1 MAAATNFDHQA
12 GNGNA
17 ITRIRLAGDLFDGKR
32 LRDSRED
39 DAFQRA
45 MGTARARFGHAL
57 CECRRHALKLQIRLR
72 EGRYHL
78 AVWPEEGHL
87 HDSSCIFFRDED
99 DFRQR
104 PALPR
109 HHNPEPQAGAAPGQQ
124 ADKPT
129 PLQSLDRPGRTD
141 TAAPARRIAADG
153 TMPLQQLM
161 TMLWTDASLCRW
173 HPAWNRD
180 WGRTRYQLLEAA
192 AGIDFNGAPLIER
205 FYAPRPYRESMRD
218 AINSEFNRFV
228 GTLARSNEEAGKNGI
243 IVAPVRQFI
252 ELPSGQTNVL
262 LRHMNT
268 PVGLNEQV
276 YEFLLRT
283 CRNAMRRVDAN
294 HGAREII
301 GEGQESAAKMR
312 HPEVVA
318 ILLVRPSTRLGL
330 FAKAAWLMQVH
341 PQRFIPANNQDEV
354 ALVNALA
361 DRGYQ
366 FSRLLNDAE
375 QRKER
380 PEWIVRHVA
389 DPMGKIVPRVA
400 LEIMNN
406 GASAEYLAARGD
418 LVDRLAHEGI
428 PTWTWTPVG
437 SRLAQAVP
445 PLPPL
450 EQEEPSKTAALLQE
464 VTRNRPLV
472 HYAYGSGR

>member
-12 GNGNA
+12 GNGTA
-17 ITRIRLAGDLFDGKR
+17 ITKIRLAGELFDGKR

-45 MGTARARFGHAL
+45 MGAARTRFGHAL

-87 HDSSCIFFRDED
+87 HDSSCVFFRDED
-99 DFRQR
+99 DFRHR
-104 PALPR
+104 SALPR
-109 HHNPEPQAGAAPGQQ
+109 HNNAEPLTSAAPSRQEE
-124 ADKPT
+124 KLT
-129 PLQSLDRPGRTD
+129 PLQSLDRAGRTE
-141 TAAPARRIAADG
+141 TPTPLRRISADRN
-153 TMPLQQLM
+153 MPLHPLLN
-161 TMLWTDASLCRW
+161 MLWTEASLCRW
-173 HPAWNRD
+173 HPTWNRD

-192 AGIDFNGAPLIER
+192 AGIEFNGAPLSDR

-218 AINSEFNRFV
+218 AINSEFERFI
-228 GTLARSNEEAGKNGI
+228 GTLARANDEALKSGI
-243 IVAPVRQFI
+243 IVAPVRQFV
-252 ELPSGQTNVL
+252 ELASGQTNVL

-268 PVGLNEQV
+268 PIGLDPQV

-294 HGAREII
+294 HGAREIL
-301 GEGQESAAKMR
+301 GEGQDSAAKMR

-330 FAKAAWLMQVH
+330 WAKAAWLMQVH

-361 DRGYQ
+361 DRDYQ

-380 PEWIVRHVA
+380 PEWVVRHVA

-400 LEIMNN
+400 LEIMNH
-406 GASAEYLAARGD
+406 GSSPEYLAARGD
-418 LVDRLAHEGI
+418 LVDRLAQDGI

-450 EQEEPSKTAALLQE
+450 EQEDPSKTAALLQE